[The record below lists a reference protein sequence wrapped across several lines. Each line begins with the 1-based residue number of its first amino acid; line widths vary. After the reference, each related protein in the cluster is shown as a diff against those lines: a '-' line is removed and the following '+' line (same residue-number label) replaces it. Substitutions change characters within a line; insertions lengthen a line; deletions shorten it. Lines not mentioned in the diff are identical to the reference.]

1 MRPTA
6 QSGGRRPGR
15 PSTLRPLI
23 LELLREHPEGLT
35 AVQIKVLLGIEQ
47 HVGDTLSGMVRNGVI
62 VRHGRRPSVRYVV
75 KVH

>member
-1 MRPTA
+1 
-6 QSGGRRPGR
+6 
-15 PSTLRPLI
+15 
-23 LELLREHPEGLT
+23 
-35 AVQIKVLLGIEQ
+35 VQIKVLLGIEQ